1 MKSEACRDLKK
12 AAIAKYT
19 LERAF
24 LKKILIKT
32 ILYKEKQYS
41 NLHFCIY
48 WQFNL

>member
-24 LKKILIKT
+24 LKKNINKD
-32 ILYKEKQYS
+32 Y
-41 NLHFCIY
+41 FV
-48 WQFNL
+48 